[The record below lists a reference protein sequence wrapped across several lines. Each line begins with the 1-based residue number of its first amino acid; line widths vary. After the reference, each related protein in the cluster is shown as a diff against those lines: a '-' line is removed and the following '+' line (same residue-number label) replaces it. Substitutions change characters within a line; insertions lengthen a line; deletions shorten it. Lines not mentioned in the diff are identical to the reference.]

1 MKRQM
6 PGPGKPS
13 IVIMNNMRVS
23 DWSDRSR
30 QSYVGPFQRVERA
43 IMDLERRRELARRF
57 QTSLASRD
65 WMMLR
70 SLLADDADWKVP
82 GNAKISGHVEGAE
95 AIVERFA
102 SVTRYEVNFAMQ
114 NVLFSR
120 DNFAMTFHN
129 TATQG
134 DRKLDMRLATICRVS
149 RDKIGNIETF
159 VSDVDQLNTFFV

>member
-1 MKRQM
+1 
-6 PGPGKPS
+6 
-13 IVIMNNMRVS
+13 
-23 DWSDRSR
+23 
-30 QSYVGPFQRVERA
+30 
-43 IMDLERRRELARRF
+43 MDLEKRRELAVRF
-57 QTSLASRD
+57 QTSLAARD
-65 WMMLR
+65 WTMFR

-82 GNAKISGHVEGAE
+82 GSARISGHVEGAE

-102 SVTRYEVNFAMQ
+102 SVARYEVNFAMQ

-149 RDKIGNIETF
+149 RDKIESIETF
-159 VSDVDQLNTFFV
+159 VSDVDQLNAFFV